1 MTNKSREVEEQNKLR
16 EWKRHNHAETKET
29 KEIATQAKKY
39 FKWKGLR
46 TIFSP
51 FISY

>member
-1 MTNKSREVEEQNKLR
+1 MNKSREVEEQNRLR
-16 EWKRHNHAETKET
+16 EWKRQNHVET
-29 KEIATQAKKY
+29 KEIAVQAKKY

-51 FISY
+51 SISY